1 MGDDILTKKRA
12 AEPVPNVGAVRR
24 IPVVVWEE
32 ITQFNYMLIPHD
44 PRELVPLSVGRR
56 VTLKNGAEA
65 FISSY
70 AGKKYLVWKQ
80 SW

>member
-1 MGDDILTKKRA
+1 MGNEKISKERT

-32 ITQFNYMLIPHD
+32 ITQFDYMLIPHD

-56 VTLKNGAEA
+56 VTARNGVEA
-65 FISSY
+65 FISSD